1 MIVRKKRF
9 LFATLLFLLAGLIW
23 NPMKP
28 DEKQIDVII
37 LYEK

>member
-1 MIVRKKRF
+1 MKKRF
-9 LFATLLFLLAGLIW
+9 LLATLLFLLAGLVC

-28 DEKQIDVII
+28 DEKETSVII

>member
-1 MIVRKKRF
+1 MKKRIMI
-9 LFATLLFLLAGLIW
+9 ATVLFLLAGLLL

-37 LYEK
+37 IYEK

>member
-1 MIVRKKRF
+1 MKKRI
-9 LFATLLFLLAGLIW
+9 LLATLLFLLAGLIW

-28 DEKQIDVII
+28 DEKEISVII